1 MSSRTFTPVMAPAL
15 QLLSS
20 GADGLLKLWSVKS
33 TECLNTFDEHEDK
46 VGTLM
51 MAHAAP
57 AAKEG
62 SQSATQPSGTC

>member
-1 MSSRTFTPVMAPAL
+1 MAPAV

-46 VGTLM
+46 VGTILI
-51 MAHAAP
+51 AHAAL
-57 AAKEG
+57 A
-62 SQSATQPSGTC
+62 